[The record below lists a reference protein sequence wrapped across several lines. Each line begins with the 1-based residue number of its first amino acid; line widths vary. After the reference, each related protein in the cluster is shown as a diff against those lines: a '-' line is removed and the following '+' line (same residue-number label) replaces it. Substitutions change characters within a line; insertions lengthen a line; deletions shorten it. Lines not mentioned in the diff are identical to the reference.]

1 MRTCWPQAICVLW
14 LLLVASAR
22 SGEGETRQQKLE
34 AYLQA
39 CVEVED
45 FSGSVL
51 VAQDGTTLL
60 AKGYGLANREHE
72 VANTPQTKFRLGSIT
87 KQFTAMAVLI
97 LAEQGKLTVD
107 DPVSKHFPNAPEAW
121 KEITLHH
128 LLSHTAGLP
137 NFTNSPEYRRKWMLP
152 SPPSETIKRF
162 IDQPLEFAPGEQFRY
177 SNSGYILLGEIIERV
192 AGQSYAEF
200 LRKQIFEPLE
210 MKDSGYDTHNAVLPH
225 RAAGYERNE
234 QGIANAD
241 YLHMTQPHAAGA
253 LYSTVEDLYRWD
265 QALNDGKLISKES
278 LEKMYT
284 PVKGNY
290 AYGWQVTRRSGR
302 QQIAHGGGING
313 FSTYILRVPEEKL
326 CVVVLSNLVPSPVG
340 RMGGDLGTIVWG
352 EPYTLPK
359 QRQVAR
365 IDPKLF
371 ETYAGRYQLLPEFIF
386 TISHEGQWLMVQATN
401 QGKIEF
407 LPESET
413 KFFSKLIGAEIT
425 FVKGDDGQVTHLILH
440 QGGRDQNAKRLPAE

>member
-1 MRTCWPQAICVLW
+1 MTACRVLAAFVLC
-14 LLLVASAR
+14 LLLFVPAR
-22 SGEGETRQQKLE
+22 GGEEEPREQKLE
-34 AYLQA
+34 AYLRA
-39 CVEVED
+39 CVDVEG

-51 VAQDGTTLL
+51 VADGGKTLL

-87 KQFTAMAVLI
+87 KQFTAMAVLM
-97 LAEQGKLTVD
+97 LAEQGKLKVD
-107 DPVSKHFPNAPEAW
+107 DGVSVHFSAAPEAW
-121 KEITLHH
+121 KDITLHH
-128 LLSHTAGLP
+128 LLSHTAGLT

-162 IDQPLEFAPGEQFRY
+162 INQPLEFAPGGQFRY
-177 SNSGYILLGEIIERV
+177 SNSGYILLGEIIEQV

-210 MKDSGYDTHNAVLPH
+210 MKDSGYDTHEAILQH

-241 YLHMTQPHAAGA
+241 YLDMTQPHAAGA

-265 QALNDGKLISKES
+265 QALNDSKLVSKES

-290 AYGWQVTRRSGR
+290 AYGWQVTKRGGR
-302 QQIAHGGGING
+302 TQIAHGGGING
-313 FSTYILRVPEEKL
+313 FSTYILRVPAEKL

-340 RMGGDLGTIVWG
+340 RMGGDLAAIVWG
-352 EPYTLPK
+352 EPYAVPK
-359 QRQVAR
+359 QRQVAQV
-365 IDPKLF
+365 DPKLY
-371 ETYAGRYQLLPEFIF
+371 ESYAGRYQLLPEFIF
-386 TISHEGQWLMVQATN
+386 TISREGERLMVQATN

-407 LPESET
+407 QPESEA

-425 FVKGDDGQVTHLILH
+425 FVKGDKGDVTHLILH
-440 QGGRDQNAKRLPAE
+440 QGGRDQTAKRLPAE